1 MPSRYK
7 ESMAYQ
13 IYARYNER
21 LLYVPPF
28 DEDDDRIII
37 PPGKRFCRLNIG
49 NKDDGTPT
57 FYGRKVY

>member
-37 PPGKRFCRLNIG
+37 PSSERFYRLNIG
-49 NKDDGTPT
+49 NRDDRTLI